1 MTVNVNWKFI
11 GEQEGEHVLKGYVPK
26 SKDSNNS
33 GVTIATG
40 VDLGQ
45 MVHSD
50 LADLPPDLAQRIV
63 PYVGLR
69 GDAARDALETSG
81 LTVSD
86 LEADL
91 LDQHA
96 RRNTIY
102 DLCLHFRL
110 AAKIDLE
117 GLPEPCQTVIA
128 SVAFQ
133 YGSPWARC
141 PNFWKFAV
149 ARQWREL
156 YNELMDFGDAYS
168 DRRHREAAYLKQGL
182 GM

>member
-1 MTVNVNWKFI
+1 MTIDVNWKFI
-11 GEQEGEHVLKGYVPK
+11 GTLEGAHVLKGYVPK

-33 GVTIATG
+33 GVTVATG

-45 MVHSD
+45 MAHSD
-50 LADLPPDLAQRIV
+50 LADLPPSLSQRLV
-63 PYVGLR
+63 PYAGLR
-69 GDAARDALETSG
+69 GKAARDALETSQ
-81 LTVSD
+81 LTITD

-102 DLCLHFRL
+102 DLCLHYRL
-110 AAKIDLE
+110 AAGIDLE
-117 GLPEPCQTVIA
+117 GLPEPCQTVLA
-128 SVAFQ
+128 SVTFQ

-141 PNFWKFAV
+141 PSFWKFATG
-149 ARQWREL
+149 RQWRDV
-156 YNELMDFGDAYS
+156 YNELMDFGDAYAE
-168 DRRHREAAYLKQGL
+168 RRRKEAAYLKSGL